1 MSMMNISKL
10 SAVERNSSCVN
21 AVLNVVKHCVSNLIS
36 HYVGGIV
43 MLTMICTS
51 ILGECHNF

>member
-1 MSMMNISKL
+1 MSMTNISKP

-21 AVLNVVKHCVSNLIS
+21 AILNVVKHYVSNLIP
-36 HYVGGIV
+36 HYIGGIV
-43 MLTMICTS
+43 MLMMICTS